1 MIVSSATLDA
11 ENYYDFFDEKGKD
24 DYASIISIPGRCYPI
39 EVFYLQEA
47 CPSYTGATVDAVM
60 KIHAFEGAGDVLCFL
75 TGQREIEETCRAIE
89 ESLADYD

>member
-11 ENYYDFFDEKGKD
+11 ENYRDFFDEKDKEN
-24 DYASIISIPGRCYPI
+24 YAAVVSIPGRCFPI

-47 CPSYTGATVDAVM
+47 CARYTAATVDTVL
-60 KIHAFEGAGDVLCFL
+60 KIHAFEGPGDVLCFL